1 MRTCMCSM
9 RAACVAWAQ
18 REIDAEVFYALL
30 QLSRW
35 LENIQVLL
43 LSALELAQAVQ
54 GGWNVLAHCADG
66 WDRTLT
72 ITSLAFLLLDPFS
85 RTIAGFSTLVK
96 KERMHFGYQFVTR
109 AGGGRTGEHC
119 NNGSGN
125 TADGGGGSGG
135 GGGLK
140 GNTSKIM

>member
-1 MRTCMCSM
+1 MSTCMCSM

-18 REIDAEVFYALL
+18 REIDADVFYALL

-35 LENIQVLL
+35 LESIQVLL
-43 LSALELAQAVQ
+43 LSALEVAQAVQ

-85 RTIAGFSTLVK
+85 RTIAGFSILVK
-96 KERMHFGYQFVTR
+96 KERMHFGYQ

-135 GGGLK
+135 DGGLK
-140 GNTSKIM
+140 GSTSKIM